1 MGKRNEELKAA
12 IEAYDASVTKLGK
25 RIEDEKVI
33 IPLLEKIIDYCP
45 RVPSFNKRLNVF
57 DIRKTAISI
66 NNEDFFKALLFITN
80 KDITL
85 EKIDYYLKQMNLNKL
100 GTKEDIDKLQKICEY
115 MKEKKE
121 KVAELKEFKDLR
133 LTPEMLNYNISPA
146 LANLEGLLILKNYY
160 DMSIKAKKMSKK
172 EYFECYSKSL
182 GFDINSLIDYLK
194 KLKSFNKSYI
204 ESVKDRNNF
213 VRELSRGVFENSI
226 EINIDYY
233 DLEFFP
239 EYLSLLQDNITRK
252 NEETDNELN
261 SIEKEY
267 ECSYIRRYLFNK
279 GIDYKS
285 VDIDKIKDLE
295 LLDDLLVER
304 IINVMEYCNISC
316 YDMFNSYYDVFQ
328 LIDIECLDII
338 EDLIRK
344 KILKPSTLKRHIE
357 SLDKDVL
364 FVKANKEV
372 LKNYLR
378 NEYFDDEVLFKD
390 CRELKNS
397 IAILRYYNIDRNIFV
412 YLLGH
417 IDKVYILDLMIE
429 NNISLN
435 LFISIVESYDA
446 LIVLKKIILSMNIGM
461 DYSNG
466 KEVIKRI
473 IVPNKFLIPDNMVDD
488 YIING
493 NILDSYNDIEIVE
506 ENIDNN
512 FVKQLDDC
520 FGVDNYY
527 LVGGVRISKGKTIR
541 NISRDDSLLVAMLRG
556 SLLKEKEVLSI
567 KNSIY
572 SEEVL
577 NKSIKM

>member
-1 MGKRNEELKAA
+1 MKA
-12 IEAYDASVTKLGK
+12 
-25 RIEDEKVI
+25 
-33 IPLLEKIIDYCP
+33 
-45 RVPSFNKRLNVF
+45 
-57 DIRKTAISI
+57 
-66 NNEDFFKALLFITN
+66 
-80 KDITL
+80 
-85 EKIDYYLKQMNLNKL
+85 
-100 GTKEDIDKLQKICEY
+100 
-115 MKEKKE
+115 
-121 KVAELKEFKDLR
+121 
-133 LTPEMLNYNISPA
+133 YN
-146 LANLEGLLILKNYY
+146 
-160 DMSIKAKKMSKK
+160 
-172 EYFECYSKSL
+172 
-182 GFDINSLIDYLK
+182 
-194 KLKSFNKSYI
+194 KSFT

-233 DLEFFP
+233 DLDFFT

-295 LLDDLLVER
+295 LLDELLVER
-304 IINVMEYCNISC
+304 IVNIMEYCNISC

-344 KILKPSTLKRHIE
+344 NILKPSTLKRHIE
-357 SLDKDVL
+357 YIDREVL
-364 FVKANKEV
+364 FVKANKEI
-372 LKNYLR
+372 LKNYLK

-390 CRELKNS
+390 CREIKNS

-417 IDKVYILDLMIE
+417 IDKIYILDLMIE

-435 LFISIVESYDA
+435 LFISIAESYDA
-446 LIVLKKIILSMNIGM
+446 LIVLKKIIISMNIGM
-461 DYSNG
+461 DYGNG

-473 IVPNKFLIPDNMVDD
+473 IVPNKFLIPDKMVDD

-493 NILDSYNDIEIVE
+493 NILDSYNDIRIIE
-506 ENIDNN
+506 ENIDIN

-541 NISRDDSLLVAMLRG
+541 NISRGDSLLVAMLRG